1 MPDVGGEANTREE
14 EESKLRRLLPKE
26 VELFKSGKMNT
37 GAFLKDHIKSML
49 FILFQTH
56 PPKSGP
62 GSRKVEWLKML
73 LNATQKDPSKVDSYT
88 PTAADSV
95 SVELLPPPSLPN
107 ANAQWLYERCAKS
120 RANEKLGDEDHVPQ
134 ALVLA
139 DVALNYDED
148 ENYSDKFFSEF
159 NRDIFPKRDMDLI
172 MDPCGEKLKFL
183 IQDDGL
189 TADEL
194 NKLAP

>member
-1 MPDVGGEANTREE
+1 M
-14 EESKLRRLLPKE
+14 RRLLPKE

-95 SVELLPPPSLPN
+95 SVELFVPRPHLPSCHRRPPPLIILTGISASHLFCACIFLLLLPLIPDVLSLVHEECLLTTTV
-107 ANAQWLYERCAKS
+107 QMSIHLILLMEGI
-120 RANEKLGDEDHVPQ
+120 NETGNLLQRLRGSVS
-134 ALVLA
+134 L
-139 DVALNYDED
+139 
-148 ENYSDKFFSEF
+148 
-159 NRDIFPKRDMDLI
+159 
-172 MDPCGEKLKFL
+172 
-183 IQDDGL
+183 
-189 TADEL
+189 
-194 NKLAP
+194 